1 MGRALS
7 PLTPHASVAHFFG
20 AELRHRRLAAG
31 LSTRQLGPLVL
42 ASPGLLDKVERAQRF
57 ASSDLAG
64 RCDAELGADGALIRL
79 HGLVVAKRE
88 ADRPHTRRAGSA
100 NPEVARLVDVLQSA
114 LASFAAPVSRDSSGG
129 LMERID
135 LLLAAADSD
144 YSPSLA
150 KRTRR

>member
-31 LSTRQLGPLVL
+31 LSTRHLAPRVL

-57 ASSDLAG
+57 PSVDLAA
-64 RCDAELGADGALIRL
+64 RCDAELHADGALTRL
-79 HGLVVAKRE
+79 HGLVVAQRE
-88 ADRPHTRRAGSA
+88 ATRPHARRAGSA
-100 NPEVARLVDVLQSA
+100 HSEVARFVEVLQAA
-114 LASFAAPVSRDSSGG
+114 LADFATPVQREPSDG

-135 LLLAAADSD
+135 LLLATAGPDS
-144 YSPSLA
+144 SPSPL
-150 KRTRR
+150 KRRRR